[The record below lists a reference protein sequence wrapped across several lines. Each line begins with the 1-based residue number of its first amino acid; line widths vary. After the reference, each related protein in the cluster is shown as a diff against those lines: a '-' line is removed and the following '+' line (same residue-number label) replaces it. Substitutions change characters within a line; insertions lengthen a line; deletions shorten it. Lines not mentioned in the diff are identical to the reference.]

1 MNKLRILKVKDK
13 SEKHYVNNGK
23 LFNLPSSIII
33 AGKSMLSGKS
43 NMILN
48 ILLRPEF
55 KFGKHFKGENIYIVS
70 PSTDTDY
77 KLKTLIKQKDIPE
90 SNIFTEYS
98 EEGLEAVSDHI
109 REVYEEDPSAH
120 QLIIFDDASYS
131 GVFKKRRF
139 GVLAKMFQNSRHEQL
154 SIIATTQTYT
164 DIGNNLRSNSNILI
178 LFGTSD
184 RILDT
189 IADENAY
196 SISKKNF
203 KLLFKH
209 YTKKRHSFIVINY
222 QNPLEER
229 YLDSDFNPIDVNEFK

>member
-1 MNKLRILKVKDK
+1 MNKLKILKVKDK
-13 SEKHYVNNGK
+13 SEKHYIHNGK
-23 LFNLPSSIII
+23 LFDLPSSIII
-33 AGKSMLSGKS
+33 CGRSLISGKS
-43 NMILN
+43 SIILN
-48 ILLRPEF
+48 LLLRKEF
-55 KFGKHFKGENIYIVS
+55 KFGQHFKGENIYIVS

-109 REVYEEDPSAH
+109 REVYEEDKSVH

-131 GVFKKRRF
+131 GVFKKKRF
-139 GVLAKMFQNSRHEQL
+139 GILAKMFQNSRHEQL

-196 SISKKNF
+196 AMSKKAF
-203 KLLFKH
+203 KEMFKK
-209 YTKKRHSFIVINY
+209 YTKKKHSFIVINY
-222 QNPLEER
+222 QNNIEER
-229 YLDSDFNPIDVNEFK
+229 YLDSDFNPIDIDNL

>member
-33 AGKSMLSGKS
+33 CGRSLISGKS

-48 ILLRPEF
+48 IILRPEF
-55 KFGKHFKGENIYIVS
+55 KFGKHFKGENIYVVS

-77 KLKTLIKQKDIPE
+77 KLKTLIKQKDIPQ
-90 SNIFTEYS
+90 SNLFSNYS
-98 EEGLEAVSDHI
+98 EEGLEAVSEHI

-131 GVFKKRRF
+131 GVFKKKRF

-196 SISKKNF
+196 AMSKKSF
-203 KLLFKH
+203 KEMFKQ

>member
-13 SEKHYVNNGK
+13 SEKHYINNGK

-48 ILLRPEF
+48 IILRPEF
-55 KFGKHFKGENIYIVS
+55 KFGKHFKGENIYIIT
-70 PSTDTDY
+70 PTLDY
-77 KLKTLIKQKDIPE
+77 KIKTLMKQKDIPD
-90 SNIFTEYS
+90 SNRFPDYS
-98 EEGLEAVSDHI
+98 EEGLEALSDHI
-109 REVYEEDPSAH
+109 KEVYEEDPSTH
-120 QLIIFDDASYS
+120 KLIIFDDASYS
-131 GVFKKRRF
+131 GIFKKKRF

>member
-1 MNKLRILKVKDK
+1 MNKLKILKVKDK
-13 SEKHYVNNGK
+13 SEKHYIHNGK
-23 LFNLPSSIII
+23 LFDLPSSIII
-33 AGKSMLSGKS
+33 CGRSLISGKS
-43 NMILN
+43 SIILN
-48 ILLRPEF
+48 LLLRKEF
-55 KFGKHFKGENIYIVS
+55 KFGQHFKGENIYIVS

-109 REVYEEDPSAH
+109 REVYEDDKSIH

-131 GVFKKRRF
+131 GVFKKKRF

-196 SISKKNF
+196 AMSKKAF
-203 KLLFKH
+203 KEMFKK
-209 YTKKRHSFIVINY
+209 YTKKKHSFIVINY
-222 QNPLEER
+222 QNNIEER
-229 YLDSDFNPIDVNEFK
+229 YLDSDFNPIDIDNL